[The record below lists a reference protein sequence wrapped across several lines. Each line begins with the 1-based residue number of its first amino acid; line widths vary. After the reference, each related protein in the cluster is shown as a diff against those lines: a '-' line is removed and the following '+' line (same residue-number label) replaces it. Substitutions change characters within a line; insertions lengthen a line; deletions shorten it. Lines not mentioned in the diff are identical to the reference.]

1 MSKHYDYTTENLL
14 DYFYHENYYELI
26 GTGLSRQINM
36 RIPQCCTKIGRR
48 QWCYNVFYCWKAA
61 KN

>member
-48 QWCYNVFYCWKAA
+48 QWCYNVFYC
-61 KN
+61 